1 MSIRDFCI
9 ELLAFQKLVT
19 LSFNDLFREF
29 VKKNKLKKVAM
40 FLAIILTILMILIF
54 LAVKNIAPYAI
65 LQPQRINENITPAQL
80 GLISE
85 KIEIETRDAIILNG
99 YWTKTKTPEIKG
111 IMILIHGVGGCK
123 EHFLGLAGELSRRGI
138 ESIVFDGR
146 AHGKSGGQYCTYGFN
161 EKKDVTDIVD
171 FIKTKTSDLSIGI
184 WGNSLGGAVALQSL
198 EYDERIQFG
207 VIEST
212 FTALDQIVIDYK
224 KRMLGFGFRFMSDY
238 ALKQAGE
245 IANFNP
251 DEVKPIESVK
261 NIEQP
266 ILITHG
272 DADKNISYKYGQQLF
287 DNLKSE
293 DKEFVLVEGGGHSD
307 MYLKGGAEYKV
318 KIMDFIE
325 RNFE

>member
-1 MSIRDFCI
+1 MK
-9 ELLAFQKLVT
+9 KLI
-19 LSFNDLFREF
+19 L
-29 VKKNKLKKVAM
+29 
-40 FLAIILTILMILIF
+40 FLAVLFAILAVLIF

-65 LQPQRINENITPAQL
+65 LQPQRINENISPTQL
-80 GLISE
+80 GLINE
-85 KIEIETRDAIILNG
+85 KVEIKTRDAITLNG
-99 YWTKTKTPEIKG
+99 YWTKSKTPEVKG

-123 EHFLGLAGELSRRGI
+123 EHFLGLAGELSLKGI
-138 ESIVFDGR
+138 ESIVFDAR
-146 AHGKSGGQYCTYGFN
+146 AHGKSGGEYCTYGFN
-161 EKKDVTDIVD
+161 EKKDVADIIN
-171 FIKTKTSDLSIGI
+171 FIKARTPDLPIGI
-184 WGNSLGGAVALQSL
+184 WGNSLGGAVALQAL

-212 FTALDQIVIDYK
+212 FTELDQIVIDYK

-238 ALKQAGE
+238 ALKLAGE

-266 ILITHG
+266 VLITHG

-307 MYLKGGAEYKV
+307 MYIKGGAEYKA
-318 KIMDFIE
+318 KIMRFIE